1 MGGKAENQ
9 EEETNKVI
17 QQRERLKVQLSCV
30 SQWLNLLED
39 GTNLQPYFKD
49 HQCNRIAVYG
59 AAEMGRLLLK
69 EIEREDV
76 AEVLYFLDK
85 NAERQREKW
94 GVPVYLPEEFAG
106 LPQVDMVVVTA
117 VSYIK
122 AIQNVLLQIRPE
134 VPVVSLERI
143 ISTRKEEVWYN
154 GGR

>member
-1 MGGKAENQ
+1 MGGKAESQ
-9 EEETNKVI
+9 GEETSKVI
-17 QQRERLKVQLSCV
+17 QQRDRLRTQFSCV
-30 SQWLNLLED
+30 SQWLDLLED

-49 HQCNRIAVYG
+49 HKCSRLAVYG
-59 AAEMGRLLLK
+59 AAEIGRLLLK
-69 EIEREDV
+69 EIQRGDG

-117 VSYIK
+117 VSYIES
-122 AIQNVLLQIRPE
+122 IQNVLLQIRPE

-154 GGR
+154 GR